1 MDNHFSSNHRT
12 TATPARMSTNN
23 NNSTNSNN
31 TNVNNVVNN
40 PNTNNNAATTTAT
53 ATVGGQP
60 IQVIPM
66 PLLPA
71 GAAQIII
78 GQQPQAQGGAATAG
92 TLQPQLIPLQA
103 NQIMLQATQQQP
115 QMQVM
120 QLPDGQTLFYQTPTI
135 TSLDPNTIG
144 AAAAAAAAA
153 TPHYVNINGQ
163 LVQIT
168 TAPSANQATAAT
180 AGQQIIMLP
189 QMAAVNAAAVAATA
203 AANNATQG
211 GNAVISNVQ
220 QQQQQ
225 QQAAQLQVQV
235 QTGPAVGS
243 TTSAGVAGGNS
254 SNNSGGGNNNANS
267 SSADV
272 STSTTGTNTNS
283 EEDENSKGEA
293 DEEPLY
299 VNAKQYKRI
308 LIRRQARAKLESRI
322 PKERCKYL
330 HESRHRHAM
339 NRARG
344 EGGRFHSAQEK
355 GDQSGLDGISLPLT
369 PSGGATLSR
378 GTARAPPKLIAPHQT
393 PSITITAIKSE

>member
-1 MDNHFSSNHRT
+1 MENHFS
-12 TATPARMSTNN
+12 ATSRPSATSRMSSNA
-23 NNSTNSNN
+23 SAAAAANSNSSSS
-31 TNVNNVVNN
+31 
-40 PNTNNNAATTTAT
+40 NNNASAGNNVSVNTAAGGATNAAAT
-53 ATVGGQP
+53 AQP

-66 PLLPA
+66 PMLPA

-78 GQQPQAQGGAATAG
+78 GQQAQGQATATG
-92 TLQPQLIPLQA
+92 LQPQLIPLQA
-103 NQIMLQATQQQP
+103 NQIMLQAAQQQP

-120 QLPDGQTLFYQTPTI
+120 QLPDGQTIFYQTPTI
-135 TSLDPNTIG
+135 AALDPNAAAN
-144 AAAAAAAAA
+144 AAAAMAAQP
-153 TPHYVNINGQ
+153 TPHYLNINGQ

-168 TAPSANQATAAT
+168 PAATANQATPN
-180 AGQQIIMLP
+180 AGQQIIMVP
-189 QMAAVNAAAVAATA
+189 QTAMAAVNAAAASAGATGVGTVVA
-203 AANNATQG
+203 
-211 GNAVISNVQ
+211 Q

-225 QQAAQLQVQV
+225 QQVQAQSQAQQQQQQQTAA
-235 QTGPAVGS
+235 AS
-243 TTSAGVAGGNS
+243 SAAA
-254 SNNSGGGNNNANS
+254 NNI
-267 SSADV
+267 SADV

-283 EEDENSKGEA
+283 EDESSKGEA

-355 GDQSGLDGISLPLT
+355 GDQDSSGPDSGSMPMA
-369 PSGGATLSR
+369 PSGGITLSR

>member
-1 MDNHFSSNHRT
+1 MENHFSATRP
-12 TATPARMSTNN
+12 TATTRMSSAASATAANN
-23 NNSTNSNN
+23 HNNSGVNATSHG
-31 TNVNNVVNN
+31 NNVAAGSA
-40 PNTNNNAATTTAT
+40 NA
-53 ATVGGQP
+53 QP

-66 PLLPA
+66 PLLPT

-78 GQQPQAQGGAATAG
+78 GQQPQAQATTAG
-92 TLQPQLIPLQA
+92 LQPQLIPLQA
-103 NQIMLQATQQQP
+103 NQIMLQAQQQP

-120 QLPDGQTLFYQTPTI
+120 QLPDGQTIFYQTPTI
-135 TSLDPNTIG
+135 AALDPN
-144 AAAAAAAAA
+144 AAAAAAAGL
-153 TPHYVNINGQ
+153 TSQPSSHYLNINGQ

-168 TAPSANQATAAT
+168 PAANANQAAAT
-180 AGQQIIMLP
+180 GGQQIIMVP
-189 QMAAVNAAAVAATA
+189 QTAMAAVNPAAAAAGATGVVVA
-203 AANNATQG
+203 
-211 GNAVISNVQ
+211 Q
-220 QQQQQ
+220 QPQQ
-225 QQAAQLQVQV
+225 QQAQSQPQP
-235 QTGPAVGS
+235 QQQPQS
-243 TTSAGVAGGNS
+243 TSAAVNS
-254 SNNSGGGNNNANS
+254 AANNIN
-267 SSADV
+267 ADV

-283 EEDENSKGEA
+283 EDESSKGEA

-355 GDQSGLDGISLPLT
+355 GDQSGSDSGSLPM
-369 PSGGATLSR
+369 SQSSSVTLSR

-393 PSITITAIKSE
+393 PSITITAIKSEASM

>member
-1 MDNHFSSNHRT
+1 MENHFSAASSRPS
-12 TATPARMSTNN
+12 ATPRMSTTASAVATAAANNNSSSSNN
-23 NNSTNSNN
+23 NNPTISTG
-31 TNVNNVVNN
+31 TNVNTATGVGAANA
-40 PNTNNNAATTTAT
+40 NAAA
-53 ATVGGQP
+53 QP

-66 PLLPA
+66 PMLST

-78 GQQPQAQGGAATAG
+78 GQQAQGQTAATG
-92 TLQPQLIPLQA
+92 LQPQLIPLQA
-103 NQIMLQATQQQP
+103 NQIMLQAAQQQP

-120 QLPDGQTLFYQTPTI
+120 QLPDGQTIFYQTPTI
-135 TSLDPNTIG
+135 AALDPNAAAT
-144 AAAAAAAAA
+144 AAAAMAAQPA
-153 TPHYVNINGQ
+153 PHYLNINGQ

-168 TAPSANQATAAT
+168 PAASANQAAPT
-180 AGQQIIMLP
+180 AGQQIIMVP
-189 QMAAVNAAAVAATA
+189 QTAMAAVNAAA
-203 AANNATQG
+203 ANAG
-211 GNAVISNVQ
+211 ASAVVTQ

-225 QQAAQLQVQV
+225 QQQQQVQSQAQQQQQQQQQHQQ
-235 QTGPAVGS
+235 QTA
-243 TTSAGVAGGNS
+243 AANAAA
-254 SNNSGGGNNNANS
+254 NNI
-267 SSADV
+267 SADV

-283 EEDENSKGEA
+283 EDESSKGEA

-355 GDQSGLDGISLPLT
+355 GDQDSSGPDGGNMSVA
-369 PSGGATLSR
+369 PSAVTLSR

>member
-1 MDNHFSSNHRT
+1 MENHFSATSRPSATPRMCT
-12 TATPARMSTNN
+12 TASAVGAAASAATAAGNNN
-23 NNSTNSNN
+23 NNSNSSN
-31 TNVNNVVNN
+31 
-40 PNTNNNAATTTAT
+40 NNNATTGNNLSVSTAAGGATNAAAT
-53 ATVGGQP
+53 AQP

-66 PLLPA
+66 PMLPT

-78 GQQPQAQGGAATAG
+78 GQQPQGQATATG
-92 TLQPQLIPLQA
+92 LQPQLIPLQA
-103 NQIMLQATQQQP
+103 NQIMLQAAQQQP

-120 QLPDGQTLFYQTPTI
+120 QLPDGQTIFYQTPTI
-135 TSLDPNTIG
+135 AALDPNAAAN
-144 AAAAAAAAA
+144 AAAAMAAQP
-153 TPHYVNINGQ
+153 TPHYLNINGQ
-163 LVQIT
+163 LVQINP
-168 TAPSANQATAAT
+168 APSANQAAPT
-180 AGQQIIMLP
+180 AGQQIIMVP
-189 QMAAVNAAAVAATA
+189 QTAMAAVNAAA
-203 AANNATQG
+203 ANAGVGAGVGTVVTQQQQQQHQQVQSQTQ
-211 GNAVISNVQ
+211 NQ

-225 QQAAQLQVQV
+225 QQTVAAVAASA
-235 QTGPAVGS
+235 AV
-243 TTSAGVAGGNS
+243 
-254 SNNSGGGNNNANS
+254 NNI
-267 SSADV
+267 SADV

-283 EEDENSKGEA
+283 EDESSKGEA

-355 GDQSGLDGISLPLT
+355 GDQDSSGPEGGSMPMAS
-369 PSGGATLSR
+369 SGGVTLSR